1 MIKKKEEDKR
11 KELAS
16 NPVKMKQFRQLLQ
29 ENLAKSKKKK
39 DKKKKKEKKEKKRRK
54 EKHRNDSE
62 SSSDEEPG
70 SRSRRVAE
78 NGSFEKSPNR

>member
-39 DKKKKKEKKEKKRRK
+39 DKKKKKEKKKRR

-62 SSSDEEPG
+62 SSSDEEPR

-78 NGSFEKSPNR
+78 NGSFEKSPDR